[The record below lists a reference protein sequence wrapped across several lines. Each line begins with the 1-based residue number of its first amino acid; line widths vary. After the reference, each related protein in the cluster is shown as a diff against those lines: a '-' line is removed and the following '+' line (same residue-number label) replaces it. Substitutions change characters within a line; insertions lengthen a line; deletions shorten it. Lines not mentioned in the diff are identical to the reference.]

1 MAQSNASPNGK
12 DAIGRLNNKYIY
24 KYINMHI
31 YVNEP
36 RRNKF
41 EGVSGS
47 GPIGGKSIKTCRLK
61 MNATPV

>member
-1 MAQSNASPNGK
+1 MQALMVKRQQE
-12 DAIGRLNNKYIY
+12 DQINKYIY

-31 YVNEP
+31 YANEP

-47 GPIGGKSIKTCRLK
+47 GPIGGKSIKTCRPK